1 MNLFLYVEK
10 VSWLH
15 RVDPRSKV
23 FALLTVFF
31 LALGLQ
37 GVWPLLLLT
46 VTILAAGVSAGFGP
60 GVRRIRGLL
69 GMMMLMTTVLWG
81 LSTGEIPLWGPFQQD
96 GLLRGLIM
104 GAKLSIMVI
113 AGLIWLSTTK
123 IEEISIGMEKMGV
136 PYPVAFAFSTA
147 IRLVPWM
154 VGSCFTVAEAQQS
167 RGLDLLSGGLFQRT
181 RKYIPLLIPALVSV
195 VRNANY
201 FSMALESRGFGNRLQ
216 RTPYLEIG
224 FGRRDICLG
233 IVMAMLFAGC
243 LQLNEGDYSGLL
255 WNGLFLLTFF
265 FGFIVLL
272 RVVVTRESGRIL
284 WLNTRMV
291 VLTALSAALYAAVV
305 IPFKGIVL
313 IPGVTDFRPGMA
325 LPPVMGILFGPAAAW
340 GSGFGCI
347 ISDFFGS
354 LSPGSF
360 FGFIGNFAM
369 AWLPYRLWWKTG
381 LIRPQDP
388 EPLRIN
394 SGVKAANF
402 LLLSVAGAALCAL
415 TIGWGLELLGI
426 VPFKILS
433 VLILVNNSAPVLL
446 LSLPIILV
454 LYPRIRR
461 WGLLWTDILCEAGV
475 AGSIQKT
482 WAGALLIWLGLGLGL
497 GGGLYMAIGLGVSPL
512 AVAAAGL
519 GFVFLGS
526 FL

>member
-1 MNLFLYVEK
+1 MPIIF
-10 VSWLH
+10 
-15 RVDPRSKV
+15 
-23 FALLTVFF
+23 
-31 LALGLQ
+31 
-37 GVWPLLLLT
+37 
-46 VTILAAGVSAGFGP
+46 
-60 GVRRIRGLL
+60 
-69 GMMMLMTTVLWG
+69 
-81 LSTGEIPLWGPFQQD
+81 
-96 GLLRGLIM
+96 
-104 GAKLSIMVI
+104 
-113 AGLIWLSTTK
+113 
-123 IEEISIGMEKMGV
+123 
-136 PYPVAFAFSTA
+136 
-147 IRLVPWM
+147 PWRWR
-154 VGSCFTVAEAQQS
+154 A
-167 RGLDLLSGGLFQRT
+167 GGLA
-181 RKYIPLLIPALVSV
+181 IDCNGL
-195 VRNANY
+195 
-201 FSMALESRGFGNRLQ
+201 
-216 RTPYLEIG
+216 YLEIG

-291 VLTALSAALYAAVV
+291 VLTALSAALYAAVGDS
-305 IPFKGIVL
+305 FKGIVL

-402 LLLSVAGAALCAL
+402 LLLSVAGAAPCAL

-461 WGLLWTDILCEAGV
+461 WGLLWTDILGEAGV
-475 AGSIQKT
+475 AGSIQKNLGRGVAHL
-482 WAGALLIWLGLGLGL
+482 AGSGPGSGRWTVYGDRAGRLAIGS
-497 GGGLYMAIGLGVSPL
+497 GGGGFGVRFSWL
-512 AVAAAGL
+512 V
-519 GFVFLGS
+519 FVTSEYCVEGES
-526 FL
+526 E